1 MTRSTDWTRKII
13 PHVPFVIAIV
23 GTIIVF
29 GGLALFDLE
38 SPTAR
43 IGSISAGV
51 LLFLCGFFIAS
62 NPFFKNQ
69 RRYGGL
75 RGRLDDFIGLVRRL
89 NKAAGRRTIPE
100 QFHRTKSE
108 MHALV
113 ERMAMLAGEEE
124 E

>member
-1 MTRSTDWTRKII
+1 MTGSTDWTRKII
-13 PHVPFVIAIV
+13 PHVPFVMAIV
-23 GTIIVF
+23 GIIIVF
-29 GGLALFDLE
+29 GGIALFDLE
-38 SPTAR
+38 SPTAK
-43 IGSISAGV
+43 IGSIATGV

-89 NKAAGRRTIPE
+89 NKAAGGRSIPE